1 MFETIGVPELL
12 IVLVIVVLLFG
23 AGRVGR
29 LGKDLGTS
37 VKEFRR
43 AMKDEDGDIS
53 TTTVNVAPVAQIA
66 APGATETDAPA
77 PSQAQAVGAPQIF

>member
-1 MFETIGVPELL
+1 MV
-12 IVLVIVVLLFG
+12 LFG

-43 AMKDEDGDIS
+43 AMRDDEDAPPPPYV
-53 TTTVNVAPVAQIA
+53 TTEAQAYVPQYPQVA
-66 APGATETDAPA
+66 APLAPA
-77 PSQAQAVGAPQIF
+77 VPTGVEQPGQGTEVQVF